1 MGIVWWSGYLETNIN
16 VKTMDK
22 IKTTHV
28 GSLPRSK
35 KLSEILFKKDKN
47 ELFDQG
53 ELDKII
59 EEDVNKIVKKQIDI
73 GIDIISDGEMSKISY
88 ATYVKDRLHGF
99 SGESERRAPKDLD
112 DFPSYKEKIA
122 KSGGT
127 PTYTRPCCTA
137 DLKIKDTKSLTK
149 DISNLKSALKKNNH
163 SQGFINSA
171 SPGVISNFLPNKF
184 YKNDDK
190 YLEALSK
197 MMKTEYDEITKN
209 DLLLQIDCP
218 DLALAR
224 HMTFK
229 NVSDEEFLVRAE
241 KQIECLNEAIKDIDA
256 SKLRMHICWGN
267 YEGPHIHDIGLEK
280 ILPIALKANIQTYLI
295 EASNPRHAHEWQ
307 VFENIKLPNDK
318 VIVPGVIDSTSNFI
332 EHEELVKNRIIQYS
346 KVIDKNQ
353 LMAGS
358 DCGFSTFAGF
368 GNVDENIVY
377 KKFESLVAGAEL
389 ASNAI

>member
-1 MGIVWWSGYLETNIN
+1 
-16 VKTMDK
+16 MDK

-53 ELDKII
+53 ELDEII
-59 EEDVNKIVKKQIDI
+59 KEDVNKIVKKQIDI

-127 PTYTRPCCTA
+127 PTYTRPCCTG

-171 SPGVISNFLPNKF
+171 SPGVITNFLPNKF
-184 YKNDDK
+184 YKNDDD

-197 MMKTEYDEITKN
+197 MMKTEYDEITNN

-229 NVSDEEFLVRAE
+229 NLSDEEFLVRAE

-295 EASNPRHAHEWQ
+295 ESSNPRHAHEWQ

-318 VIVPGVIDSTSNFI
+318 VIVPGVIDSTSNFV
-332 EHEELVKNRIIQYS
+332 EHENLVKNRIIQYS

>member
-1 MGIVWWSGYLETNIN
+1 MG
-16 VKTMDK
+16 K

-47 ELFDQG
+47 EQFNQD

-59 EEDVNKIVKKQIDI
+59 EEEVNKIVKKQIDI

-163 SQGFINSA
+163 SQAFINSA

-184 YKNDDK
+184 YKNDDD
-190 YLEALSK
+190 YLQILSK
-197 MMKTEYDEITKN
+197 MMKSEYEEITNN

-229 NVSDEEFLVRAE
+229 NVSDEEFLARAE
-241 KQIECLNEAIKDIDA
+241 KQIECLNEAIKDIDPT
-256 SKLRMHICWGN
+256 KLRIHICWGN

-280 ILPIALKANIQTYLI
+280 ILPIALKANVQTYLI
-295 EASNPRHAHEWQ
+295 EASNPRHAHEWK

-318 VIVPGVIDSTSNFI
+318 VIVPGVIDSTSNFV

-346 KVIDKNQ
+346 KVIDKEK

>member
-1 MGIVWWSGYLETNIN
+1 MYMS
-16 VKTMDK
+16 K

-35 KLSEILFKKDKN
+35 ELSELLFKKDKK
-47 ELFDQG
+47 ELFDQSQ
-53 ELDKII
+53 LDKII
-59 EEDVNKIVKKQIDI
+59 EDNVNKIVKKQIDI

-88 ATYVKDRLHGF
+88 ATYVKDRIKGF
-99 SGESERRAPKDLD
+99 SGESERKAPKDLD

-122 KSGGT
+122 RSGGT
-127 PTYTRPCCTA
+127 PTYTRPCCT
-137 DLKIKDTKSLTK
+137 DELKIKDTKSLTN
-149 DISNLKSALKKNNH
+149 DIDNLKKALKINNH
-163 SQGFINSA
+163 DIAFMNSA

-184 YKNDDK
+184 YKNDDE
-190 YLEALSK
+190 YLNSLSK
-197 MMKTEYDEITKN
+197 IMKLEYEEITN
-209 DLLLQIDCP
+209 NNLYLQIDCP

-229 NVSDEEFLVRAE
+229 DVDEKSFLFRAE
-241 KQIECLNEAIKDIDA
+241 KQVEFLNEAVRDIDS

-267 YEGPHIHDIGLEK
+267 YEGPHTYDIALEK
-280 ILPIALKANIQTYLI
+280 ILPIAFKANIQTYLI
-295 EASNPRHAHEWQ
+295 EASNPRHAHEWK
-307 VFENIKLPNDK
+307 VFENIKVPNDK
-318 VIVPGVIDSTSNFI
+318 IIVPGVIDSTSNFV
-332 EHEELVKNRIIQYS
+332 EHEELVKERIIKYS
-346 KVIDKNQ
+346 KVIPKDQ

-377 KKFESLVAGAEL
+377 KKFESLVAGATL

>member
-1 MGIVWWSGYLETNIN
+1 
-16 VKTMDK
+16 MDK

-190 YLEALSK
+190 YLEALSN

-241 KQIECLNEAIKDIDA
+241 KQIECLNEAIKDIDS

-318 VIVPGVIDSTSNFI
+318 VIVPGVIDSTSNFV

-346 KVIDKNQ
+346 KVIDKDQ

-377 KKFESLVAGAEL
+377 KKFESLVAGAKL

>member
-1 MGIVWWSGYLETNIN
+1 MS
-16 VKTMDK
+16 K

-35 KLSEILFKKDKN
+35 ELSELLFKKDKK
-47 ELFDQG
+47 ELFDQSQ
-53 ELDKII
+53 LDKII
-59 EEDVNKIVKKQIDI
+59 EDNVNKIVKKQIDI

-88 ATYVKDRLHGF
+88 ATYVKDRIQGF
-99 SGESERRAPKDLD
+99 SGESERKAPKDLD

-122 KSGGT
+122 RSGGT
-127 PTYTRPCCTA
+127 PTYTRPCCT
-137 DLKIKDTKSLTK
+137 DELKIKDTKSLTN
-149 DISNLKSALKKNNH
+149 DIDNLKKALKINNH
-163 SQGFINSA
+163 EIAFMNSA

-184 YKNDDK
+184 YKNDDE
-190 YLEALSK
+190 YLNSLSK
-197 MMKTEYDEITKN
+197 IMKLEYEEITN
-209 DLLLQIDCP
+209 NNLYLQIDCP

-229 NVSDEEFLVRAE
+229 DVDEKSFLFRAE
-241 KQIECLNEAIKDIDA
+241 KQVEFLNEAVRDIDS

-267 YEGPHIHDIGLEK
+267 YEGPHTYDIALEK
-280 ILPIALKANIQTYLI
+280 ILPIAFKANIQTYLI
-295 EASNPRHAHEWQ
+295 EASNPRHAHEWK
-307 VFENIKLPNDK
+307 VFENIKVPNDK
-318 VIVPGVIDSTSNFI
+318 IIVPGVIDSTSNFV
-332 EHEELVKNRIIQYS
+332 EHEELVKERIIKYS
-346 KVIDKNQ
+346 KVIPKDQ

-377 KKFESLVAGAEL
+377 KKFESLVAGATL

>member
-1 MGIVWWSGYLETNIN
+1 
-16 VKTMDK
+16 MDK

-197 MMKTEYDEITKN
+197 IMKTEYDEITKN

>member
-1 MGIVWWSGYLETNIN
+1 MS
-16 VKTMDK
+16 K

-35 KLSEILFKKDKN
+35 ELSELLFKKDKK
-47 ELFDQG
+47 ELFDQSQ
-53 ELDKII
+53 LDKII
-59 EEDVNKIVKKQIDI
+59 EDNVNKIVKKQIDI

-88 ATYVKDRLHGF
+88 ATYVKDRIQGF
-99 SGESERRAPKDLD
+99 SGESERKAPKDLD

-122 KSGGT
+122 RSGGT
-127 PTYTRPCCTA
+127 PTYTRPCCT
-137 DLKIKDTKSLTK
+137 DELKIKDTKSLTK
-149 DISNLKSALKKNNH
+149 DIDNLKKALNINNH
-163 SQGFINSA
+163 EIAFMNSA

-184 YKNDDK
+184 YKNDDE
-190 YLEALSK
+190 YLNSLSK
-197 MMKTEYDEITKN
+197 IMKLEYEEITN
-209 DLLLQIDCP
+209 NNLYLQIDCP

-229 NVSDEEFLVRAE
+229 DVDEKSFLFRAE
-241 KQIECLNEAIKDIDA
+241 KQVEFLNEAVRDIDS

-267 YEGPHIHDIGLEK
+267 YEGPHTYDIALEK
-280 ILPIALKANIQTYLI
+280 ILPIAFKANIQTYLI
-295 EASNPRHAHEWQ
+295 EASNPRHAHEWK
-307 VFENIKLPNDK
+307 VFENIKVPNDK
-318 VIVPGVIDSTSNFI
+318 IIVPGVIDSTSNFV
-332 EHEELVKNRIIQYS
+332 EHEELVKERIIKYS
-346 KVIDKNQ
+346 KVIPKDQ

-377 KKFESLVAGAEL
+377 KKFESLVAGATL

>member
-1 MGIVWWSGYLETNIN
+1 MY
-16 VKTMDK
+16 K

-47 ELFDQG
+47 ELFDQV

-59 EEDVNKIVKKQIDI
+59 EEDVDKIVKKQIDI

-184 YKNDDK
+184 YKNDDD

-197 MMKTEYDEITKN
+197 IMKTEYDEITKN

-318 VIVPGVIDSTSNFI
+318 VIVPGVIDSTSNFV

-346 KVIDKNQ
+346 KVIHKDQ

>member
-1 MGIVWWSGYLETNIN
+1 
-16 VKTMDK
+16 MDK

-307 VFENIKLPNDK
+307 IFENIKLPNDK

-346 KVIDKNQ
+346 KVIDKDQ

>member
-1 MGIVWWSGYLETNIN
+1 MS
-16 VKTMDK
+16 K

-35 KLSEILFKKDKN
+35 FLSELLFKKDN
-47 ELFDQG
+47 DETFDQS
-53 ELDKII
+53 ELEKIV

-88 ATYVKDRLHGF
+88 ATYIKDRVHGF
-99 SGESERRAPKDLD
+99 SGESERKAPKDLD

-127 PTYTRPCCTA
+127 PTYTRPCCT
-137 DLKIKDTKSLTK
+137 DELKIKDTQSLIK
-149 DISNLKSALKKNNH
+149 DINNLKKAIKKNNH
-163 SQGFINSA
+163 NFAFMNSA

-184 YKNDDK
+184 YKNNDD
-190 YLEALSK
+190 YLESLSRI
-197 MMKTEYDEITKN
+197 MKLEYQEITNN
-209 DLLLQIDCP
+209 DLYLQIDCP

-229 NVSDEEFLVRAE
+229 DFTDSEFLVRAE
-241 KQIECLNEAIKDIDA
+241 KQIECLNEAIKGIDS

-267 YEGPHIHDIGLEK
+267 YEGPHTYDIGLEK
-280 ILPIALKANIQTYLI
+280 ILPIAFKANIQTYLI
-295 EASNPRHAHEWQ
+295 EASNPRHAHEWK
-307 VFENIKLPNDK
+307 VFENVKLPSDK
-318 VIVPGVIDSTSNFI
+318 IIVPGVIDSTSNFV
-332 EHEELVKNRIIQYS
+332 EHEELVKERIIKYS
-346 KVIDKNQ
+346 KVIDKDQ
-353 LMAGS
+353 IMAGS

-377 KKFESLVAGAEL
+377 KKFESLVAGAKL
-389 ASNAI
+389 ASNTI